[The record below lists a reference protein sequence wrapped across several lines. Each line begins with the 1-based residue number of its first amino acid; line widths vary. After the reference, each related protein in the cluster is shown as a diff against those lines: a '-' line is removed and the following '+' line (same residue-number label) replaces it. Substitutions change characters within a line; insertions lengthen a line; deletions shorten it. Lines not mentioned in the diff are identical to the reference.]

1 MWVNLSH
8 AWFLNYGLSGNRPY
22 SLAHSRSLSGPN
34 LVSHLLQS
42 PRAVVLAAAALAAAP
57 AADELVEAAAAA
69 VTAA

>member
-1 MWVNLSH
+1 MVSKLRIIWKQTVL
-8 AWFLNYGLSGNRPY
+8 AR
-22 SLAHSRSLSGPN
+22 SLALSLSGPN

-42 PRAVVLAAAALAAAP
+42 PRAVVLAAAALAAEP